1 MWGMSQ
7 FPFAKKATKPTQQTL
22 PQVNFS
28 EDGEVRYLHLGSEW
42 VQAQEVPAK
51 IEVAQF
57 WLDFQQVWVHPFERA
72 KSA

>member
-28 EDGEVRYLHLGSEW
+28 EDGEVRYLHLG
-42 VQAQEVPAK
+42 
-51 IEVAQF
+51 
-57 WLDFQQVWVHPFERA
+57 
-72 KSA
+72 